1 MSKIGI
7 VTPGGDAPGM
17 NACIRAVVRT
27 AILEGFDVFGIMRGW
42 KGLIENEI
50 IKLTSRDMSGIINK
64 GGTILKSQRFPEFK
78 DRKIRETAIKNL
90 INRGIENLII
100 IGGEGSLNAGLRI
113 SRESDIN
120 VIGIPASIDNDVY
133 GTEETIGFDTAVNT
147 AVDAIDKIR
156 DTATSHERIFII
168 EVMGRKHG
176 FIALEVGIASGA
188 EIVLIP
194 EIPFNLK
201 KVIDVLKKG
210 IEKGKKSYIIVMAEG
225 VGSSYTI
232 GEKISR
238 LLLHSEVRVT
248 VLGYI
253 QRGGKPTYFS
263 RKLASIFGFNA
274 VKLIASNKSKNKMIT
289 WNRGEIMIKDLSVV
303 EKEKRIDFEFEEIIE
318 ILSS

>member
-1 MSKIGI
+1 MKRIAVLTS
-7 VTPGGDAPGM
+7 GGDCSGM
-17 NACIRAVVRT
+17 NACIRSVVRT
-27 AILEGFDVFGIMRGW
+27 AVFKGMEVVGFLRGYIGLVNNEKVILNHRSV
-42 KGLIENEI
+42 
-50 IKLTSRDMSGIINK
+50 SGIINL
-64 GGTILKSQRFPEFK
+64 GGTILKTGRCKEFYTYEG
-78 DRKIRETAIKNL
+78 RKLAF
-90 INRGIENLII
+90 ENLVKNNIDGLI
-100 IGGEGSLNAGLRI
+100 VIGGNGSFKGAHLLCKEFGAK
-113 SRESDIN
+113 
-120 VIGIPASIDNDVY
+120 VIGIPATIDNDIL
-133 GTEETIGFDTAVNT
+133 GTDLSLGADTAVNV
-147 AVDAIDKIR
+147 AIDALDKIR

-201 KVIDVLKKG
+201 KVIEVLKKG

-225 VGSSYTI
+225 VGSSYRI
-232 GEKISR
+232 GERISS
-238 LLLHSEVRVT
+238 LLPHSEVRVT
-248 VLGYI
+248 ILGYI